1 MISILSQR
9 CATSLSSLTE
19 SQLKV
24 LTERTT
30 VGLYRDFH
38 NIVMGITNPET
49 TEMINNITE
58 TYDREKQAIQDKH
71 EKEIFDISNKYI
83 DEIHSMTLKMEK
95 MKTDIEFE
103 SSNRIDMLKNMHND
117 ALIQKDSIIENYKNE
132 INSINIKNQELS
144 DIYEKQKDNETI
156 FYQKQN
162 EEMKIKYE
170 NEINYFKQLLETNQ
184 KNLDVLKEDFYKDKS
199 RTNIAKGNIG
209 ENLVLKA
216 LNDSPRYNDISIED
230 TSGIKG
236 YGDLLVNIP
245 SIDFKSIIEVKA
257 ETVIQTQ
264 KDLGQFDEH
273 REVFFKEYDNSHAM
287 FFSLKAARIPQ
298 IGSFSIINKNGS
310 YTGYFAN
317 EDMNIDQIKYNFY
330 NFIDIILSNK
340 NLNNKNDNTISL
352 CDNLSNNSN
361 LFSEIV
367 DDYQK
372 RIKYHYEQIK
382 ICEDYINKCNG
393 SIKSA
398 NMLLK
403 DEGYSVS
410 SNLIC
415 KTKEEKYISLK
426 KHLIECQIFSVNH
439 NKQEFKSNWS
449 KKVKENELLKKEKV
463 LVKFGIPK
471 STSYDVIFD
480 EIRKIV

>member
-1 MISILSQR
+1 MISIISQR
-9 CATSLSSLTE
+9 CISSLSSLTE
-19 SQLKV
+19 SQLKI

-30 VGLYRDFH
+30 IGVYRDFH

-58 TYDREKQAIQDKH
+58 TYDREKMVIQDKH
-71 EKEIFDISNKYI
+71 EKEILDISNKYI
-83 DEIHSMTLKMEK
+83 DEIHAMTLKMEN
-95 MKTDIEFE
+95 MKSDLEFE
-103 SSNRIDMLKNMHND
+103 TNNRIEMIKNIHND
-117 ALIQKDSIIENYKNE
+117 TLSQKDSIIENYKKE
-132 INSINIKNQELS
+132 INNINIKNQELA

-184 KNLDVLKEDFYKDKS
+184 KNLDVLKEDFYKEKS

-209 ENLVLKA
+209 ENLVLMA

-287 FFSLKAARIPQ
+287 FFSLKSGRIPQ
-298 IGSFSIINKNGS
+298 IGSYSIINKNGS

-317 EDMNIDQIKYNFY
+317 EDMSTDQIKYNFY
-330 NFIDIILSNK
+330 NFIDIILSNR

-382 ICEDYINKCNG
+382 ICEDYINRCNG
-393 SIKSA
+393 SIKSS
-398 NMLLK
+398 NILLK

-426 KHLIECQIFSVNH
+426 KHLIECQIFSTNY

-449 KKVKENELLKKEKV
+449 KKVKENELFKKEK
-463 LVKFGIPK
+463 LLIKFGIPK
-471 STSYDVIFD
+471 STSYDAIFD
-480 EIRKIV
+480 ELIKGT